1 MENKYNLP
9 RTLVQA
15 LSNSMSEYQRV
26 GDISVTQLI
35 DSPQIFRLKKQFPEA
50 VKDDYANRIK
60 AWMGTLVH
68 NALKNA
74 EHSSIVSEGRLTAEF
89 TVNGKPVVLSGEADY
104 YDPESKVLRDYKTA
118 SIKVKD
124 LKDTHYEKQ
133 LNLYAYLFEQNN
145 MQVSKLE
152 IVYIYTDWSIKE
164 AQSDPGY
171 PTPTRIVEVPLWS
184 NESQFRYI
192 QERLEMMYNPKS
204 ECTDDDRWIRETTY
218 AVQKPDGKRALS
230 VHRTNSEAQQALKP
244 GYQVVVRPG
253 EPIRCKYYCPV
264 SKICDQYKD

>member
-74 EHSSIVSEGRLTAEF
+74 EHSSIVSEGRLTAE
-89 TVNGKPVVLSGEADY
+89 
-104 YDPESKVLRDYKTA
+104 
-118 SIKVKD
+118 
-124 LKDTHYEKQ
+124 
-133 LNLYAYLFEQNN
+133 
-145 MQVSKLE
+145 
-152 IVYIYTDWSIKE
+152 
-164 AQSDPGY
+164 
-171 PTPTRIVEVPLWS
+171 
-184 NESQFRYI
+184 
-192 QERLEMMYNPKS
+192 
-204 ECTDDDRWIRETTY
+204 
-218 AVQKPDGKRALS
+218 
-230 VHRTNSEAQQALKP
+230 
-244 GYQVVVRPG
+244 
-253 EPIRCKYYCPV
+253 
-264 SKICDQYKD
+264 